1 MDIRVQF
8 IAGLYFDLFQ
18 AVVLQQRMELADD
31 QFNALSPGGCFTI
44 FGPVAVREFQII
56 QDGKEGFQDITFEA
70 VLCVFLIPFDT
81 LFIVAEVSTFSLP
94 SFKIILFFFL
104 CFFQSAVQCVVIGFG
119 KRDKFLL
126 FFCGN
131 SCLTKFEKAYPGRKR
146 YGGG

>member
-56 QDGKEGFQDITFEA
+56 QDGQESFQDITFEA
-70 VLCVFLIPFDT
+70 VLSNDRNLKLLKEQKNKDN
-81 LFIVAEVSTFSLP
+81 SY
-94 SFKIILFFFL
+94 
-104 CFFQSAVQCVVIGFG
+104 VVIMF
-119 KRDKFLL
+119 
-126 FFCGN
+126 
-131 SCLTKFEKAYPGRKR
+131 
-146 YGGG
+146 